1 MRLISQENL
10 WKSKCCRI
18 WPAVCFWLMISF
30 AGFAQSAYTLSG
42 YVRDSLSGELLIGAD
57 IHVQSAAG
65 SVFNVS
71 TNHYG
76 FYSIHLPAGTY
87 KLYVIDP
94 GYQID
99 SCLIMLEKDQSLDIL
114 MKPLHYTTQEITIVA
129 QAHDQ
134 IKSTEVSRIR
144 LPIQEVKSLPVIAGE
159 VDVLKTLEM
168 LPGVQASEGNTGLYV
183 RGGNADQNLILL
195 DDAPVYNTG
204 HLFGFFSIF
213 NADAIKNVTLI
224 KGGIPANYGGRLSS
238 VIDISMKDGNNQ
250 QMHGE
255 GGIGLIASRF
265 SIEGPIR
272 KNKSSYML
280 AARRTYVDM
289 LVKPF
294 VSKSSSFYGS
304 GYYFYDLN
312 AKVNE
317 QFSDRDK
324 LYASAYLGRDV
335 FHFRSSGNTF
345 QAHIPWGNTTATV
358 RWNHVFNARMF
369 ANTSLIYNDY
379 RFSFGATQNNFTVGL
394 NSGIHDWNLKTDVD
408 NYLNPHH
415 HLQFGYDYI
424 FHTFQPSTASGRSD
438 TASFHPANPMKK
450 YAHEAAVYLLDD
462 MQAGERWGFNLGMRY
477 SLFQQVGPYVLVQ
490 PDGSGHD
497 DSIFYRRLQPV
508 KTYMQLE
515 PRLIARFTLNTQTSL
530 KASVTRTAQYIHLV
544 SNSGTTLPTDLWV
557 PSTYRVKPQTAWE
570 YTIGYFTQL
579 HDQMWEASLEIYERQ
594 MYHQIEF
601 AEGYTP
607 SLDDPENSFVF
618 GKGWSYGSELF
629 IHKQKG
635 KLTGWLS
642 YTLSWT
648 WRKFPDL
655 NNGQKYPARFD
666 RRHDLNLV
674 ATYRF
679 NDRWN
684 FSADFV
690 FATGNAVTIP
700 NQFYFIEGTLTQS
713 YTEINGYRMQPY
725 NRLDIAAVYTP
736 RPKHHRFHHS
746 WMFSIYNV
754 YSRLNPYF
762 IYFDQSGGLLQG
774 NLQIQ
779 AKKVALFPIIP
790 SVTWNFS
797 F

>member
-1 MRLISQENL
+1 MNAAVSRAFGHICLIM
-10 WKSKCCRI
+10 CM
-18 WPAVCFWLMISF
+18 MIGCMLSVIVH
-30 AGFAQSAYTLSG
+30 AQSVYTIRG
-42 YVRDSLSGELLIGAD
+42 YVRDSVTGESLIGAS
-57 IHVQSAAG
+57 IQLQPSATG
-65 SVFNVS
+65 TV

-76 FYSIHLPAGTY
+76 FYSISLPAGRYT
-87 KLYVIDP
+87 LYAVVP
-94 GYQID
+94 GYHVD
-99 SCLIMLEKDQSLDIL
+99 SLTIVLMHDVWLDIQL
-114 MKPLHYTTQEITIVA
+114 MPLHYTAQEVTIVSR
-129 QAHDQ
+129 AHDQ
-134 IKSTEVSRIR
+134 VKSTEVSRIS

-159 VDVLKTLEM
+159 VDVLKTMQM

-195 DDAPVYNTG
+195 DEAPVYNTG

-250 QMHGE
+250 QFHGE
-255 GGIGLIASRF
+255 GGIGLIASRL
-265 SIEGPIR
+265 SLEGPIQ
-272 KNKSSYML
+272 KNKSSFML
-280 AARRTYVDM
+280 AARRTYVDV

-312 AKVNE
+312 AKLNE
-317 QFSDRDK
+317 RFSDRDR
-324 LYASAYLGRDV
+324 LYLSTYLGRDV
-335 FHFRSSGNTF
+335 FHFRSSGSSF
-345 QAHIPWGNTTATV
+345 QASIPWGNTTATL

-408 NYLNPHH
+408 DYLNPHH
-415 HLQFGYDYI
+415 HLQFGYNYI

-438 TASFHPANPMKK
+438 TASFKPANPMKK

-462 MQAGERWGFNLGMRY
+462 MQVGERWGLNAGLRY
-477 SLFQQVGPYVLVQ
+477 SLFQQVGPYIRVQ
-490 PDGSGHD
+490 SDGNGHD
-497 DSIFYRRLQPV
+497 DSIYYHRLQPV

-515 PRLIARFTLNTQTSL
+515 PRLIARFTLNSHASL
-530 KASVTRTAQYIHLV
+530 KASITRTAQYIHLV

-557 PSTYRVKPQTAWE
+557 PSTYRVKPQTSWE
-570 YTIGYFTQL
+570 YTLGYFLNL
-579 HDQMWEASLEIYERQ
+579 HDVWEASFEIYDRQ
-594 MYHQIEF
+594 MNHQIEF

-607 SLDDPENSFVF
+607 SLEDPENSFVF

-635 KLTGWLS
+635 KFTGWLS

-648 WRKFPDL
+648 WRRFPAL
-655 NNGQKYPARFD
+655 NNGAKYPARFD
-666 RRHDLNLV
+666 RRHDLDIVLN
-674 ATYRF
+674 YRF
-679 NDRWN
+679 NDRWH

-700 NQFYFIEGTLTQS
+700 DRFYLMEGTLTQA
-713 YTEINGYRMQPY
+713 YTRINGYRMKPY

-736 RPKHHRFHHS
+736 KPKNHRFHHS

-762 IYFDQSGGLLQG
+762 IYFDQTGGLLQG
-774 NLQIQ
+774 NLKIQ
-779 AKKVALFPIIP
+779 AKQVSLFPIIP